1 MIHATCHTADNVV
14 CLEFDATPWFS
25 EADALRIIDLAKHE
39 WSSAAVAESLERRQ
53 GYERLH
59 DLIEYAAERLQ
70 PESLE
75 DLSWNTF
82 ECIVDGPDAMAW
94 LEKNRP
100 DVLARIRSQTRYQ
113 PSENSRYSIS
123 AVRKLPLARGGAR
136 WERGRRRNRVVLESQ
151 GNGTWWSPSRQRAAR
166 TQEADQER

>member
-1 MIHATCHTADNVV
+1 MILAICHTADNVIG
-14 CLEFDATPWFS
+14 LEFDATPWFS
-25 EADALRIIDLAKHE
+25 EADAPRIIDLAKHE

-75 DLSWNTF
+75 DLSWKTF

-94 LEKNRP
+94 LEENRP
-100 DVLARIRSQTRYQ
+100 NVMARIRSQTRYQ
-113 PSENSRYSIS
+113 PSENSRFHEEEL
-123 AVRKLPLARGGAR
+123 V
-136 WERGRRRNRVVLESQ
+136 GRE
-151 GNGTWWSPSRQRAAR
+151 AA
-166 TQEADQER
+166 DGIVWC